1 MPALEYLSQSGSI
14 LYLLFVVSLSEMAC
28 KQGKYVNIGF
38 CTSLPQDAYSSF
50 QEKTLIHND
59 VFLGIWKHV
68 VGLIRVSLRQNRAL
82 GESVQLYFMFSKSL

>member
-1 MPALEYLSQSGSI
+1 MNILVSQVPFYISSLLSVLVRWFANRENVI
-14 LYLLFVVSLSEMAC
+14 
-28 KQGKYVNIGF
+28 IGF

-82 GESVQLYFMFSKSL
+82 GESEV